1 MKGNMMNKIDF
12 AKDMKIDEGAL
23 DVELLNQ
30 VDLEAKYIK
39 AVSEARKD
47 RDWASEEVKTMRSEL
62 TRDCFDDPEKTIG
75 RDDGK
80 PPTAAQVESYYR
92 THKNYKSAKEDFIEK
107 EDRYN
112 VLSDMKDAIHF
123 TRTKM
128 LENLVRL
135 FSEEYFAGPRIPRNL
150 QKERKE
156 WDANNKRN
164 KRIGKK
170 LKRSSK

>member
-1 MKGNMMNKIDF
+1 MNKINF

-30 VDLEAKYIK
+30 ADLEAKYIS
-39 AVSEARKD
+39 ALSEARKE
-47 RDWASEEVKTMRSEL
+47 RDWAYEEVKTMRSEL
-62 TRDCFDDPEKTIG
+62 TRDCFDDPEGTIG

-80 PPTAAQVESYYR
+80 QPTGAQVEAYYR
-92 THKNYKSAKEDFIEK
+92 THKDYKAAKEDFIEK

-112 VLSDMKDAIHF
+112 VLNDMKDSIHF

-150 QKERKE
+150 KKERKE
-156 WDANNKRN
+156 WESRN
-164 KRIGKK
+164 KRIGTK
-170 LKRSSK
+170 LKRKKK

>member
-1 MKGNMMNKIDF
+1 MSKIDF
-12 AKDMKIDEGAL
+12 VKDMRIDEGAL

-47 RDWASEEVKTMRSEL
+47 RDWAHEEVKTMRSEL
-62 TRDCFDDPEKTIG
+62 IRDCFDDPEKTIG

-80 PPTAAQVESYYR
+80 QPTQVQVETYYR
-92 THKNYKSAKEDFIEK
+92 THKKYKAVKQDFIEK

-150 QKERKE
+150 KKERKE
-156 WDANNKRN
+156 WDANSKRN

-170 LKRSSK
+170 LKRKTT

>member
-1 MKGNMMNKIDF
+1 MKKIDF
-12 AKDMKIDEGAL
+12 VKDMKIDEGAL
-23 DVELLNQ
+23 DIELLNQ
-30 VDLEAKYIK
+30 VDLEAKYIQ

-47 RDWASEEVKTMRSEL
+47 RDWAHEEVKTMRSEL
-62 TRDCFDDPEKTIG
+62 IRDCFDDPEKTIG

-80 PPTAAQVESYYR
+80 QPTQVQVETYYR
-92 THKNYKSAKEDFIEK
+92 THKKYKEVKQDYIEK

-112 VLSDMKDAIHF
+112 VLCDMKDAIHF

-150 QKERKE
+150 KKERKE
-156 WDANNKRN
+156 WDANSKRN

-170 LKRSSK
+170 LKRKSNE

>member
-1 MKGNMMNKIDF
+1 MKNIDF

-23 DVELLNQ
+23 DVELLNH
-30 VDLEAKYIK
+30 VDLETKYIS
-39 AVSEARKD
+39 ALSEARKD
-47 RDWASEEVKTMRSEL
+47 RDWAHEEVKTVRSEL
-62 TRDCFDDPEKTIG
+62 TRDAFDDPEKTIG

-92 THKNYKSAKEDFIEK
+92 THKDYKEAKEDFIEK

-123 TRTKM
+123 TRTRM

-150 QKERKE
+150 KQERKS
-156 WDANNKRN
+156 WDEKNKVK
-164 KRIGKK
+164 KRVGKNLKRK
-170 LKRSSK
+170 LKK